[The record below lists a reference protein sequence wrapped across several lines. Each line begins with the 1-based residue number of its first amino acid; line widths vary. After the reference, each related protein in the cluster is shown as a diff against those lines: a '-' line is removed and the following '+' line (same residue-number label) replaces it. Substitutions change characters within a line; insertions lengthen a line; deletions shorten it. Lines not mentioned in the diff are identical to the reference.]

1 MKRLTS
7 LVSPAIRR
15 LAATAAASA
24 ALLGSGAAQATL
36 ITFEDLQTAD
46 APAVSSGYADL
57 SWSTFHVVDG
67 TTIPGSGYSAGIISG
82 HNVLF
87 NTRGDAASF
96 GRLSGFQL
104 DSAYFTSAWINGL
117 TLTVLGYVDADNVAD
132 YSTQI
137 VLSTSTPLLVNFGW
151 TDLTR
156 VVFTPENAGLGRQF
170 VIDNLSIDGP
180 AAQQQAVP
188 EPGSI
193 ALALLG
199 LAVAGLLTQ
208 RRLRRD

>member
-1 MKRLTS
+1 MNRLT
-7 LVSPAIRR
+7 R
-15 LAATAAASA
+15 LASPTVRSLAAAAAATA
-24 ALLGSGAAQATL
+24 ALLGSNAAQATL
-36 ITFEDLQTAD
+36 ITFEDLQTAN

-57 SWSTFHVVDG
+57 SWNTFHVIDG
-67 TTIPGSGYSAGIISG
+67 TTIPDSGYSAGLISG

-87 NTRGDAASF
+87 NTRGEAASF

-104 DSAYFTSAWINGL
+104 DSAYFTSAWLSGL

-132 YSTQI
+132 YSTRI

-156 VVFTPENAGLGRQF
+156 VVFTPDNAGLGKQF
-170 VIDNLSIDGP
+170 VIDNLSIDGMT
-180 AAQQQAVP
+180 AQQAVP

>member
-1 MKRLTS
+1 MNRLTR
-7 LVSPAIRR
+7 LLCPTVRR
-15 LAATAAASA
+15 LGALAAASLLCSSA
-24 ALLGSGAAQATL
+24 AHATL
-36 ITFEDLQTAD
+36 LTFEDLQRNSGGVALSD
-46 APAVSSGYADL
+46 GYAGLD
-57 SWSTFHVVDG
+57 WDTFHVVDG
-67 TTIPGSGYSAGIISG
+67 TTIPGSGYSAGLISG

-87 NTRGDAASF
+87 NSRGDAASF

-104 DSAYFTSAWINGL
+104 DSAYFTSAWISGL
-117 TLTVLGYVDADNVAD
+117 TLTVLGYVDADDVAD
-132 YSTQI
+132 YSTRI

-156 VVFTPENAGLGRQF
+156 VVFTPDNASFGKQF
-170 VIDNLSIDGP
+170 VIDNLSIDGTM
-180 AAQQQAVP
+180 AQQSVP